1 MSANQLGFSQR
12 AVTLKSLGMFL
23 LESND
28 RHGGIMFELLPA
40 PPQKRR
46 CAWLS
51 GWLSK
56 DGLKRPGDNVCRLPF
71 PLMVSQ
77 KLFIQMQIVNITW

>member
-1 MSANQLGFSQR
+1 
-12 AVTLKSLGMFL
+12 
-23 LESND
+23 
-28 RHGGIMFELLPA
+28 MFELLPA
-40 PPQKRR
+40 PPLNIQKRR